1 MKRLLVLSMLSLA
14 PAGCAQSKGALSRG
28 ASYPPSPVALTPVPS
43 IYDTVN
49 TGVGGEALA
58 QTAIKNLD
66 DPHWS
71 GRAQVSVAA
80 RPVPPGLPNP
90 PGGPG
95 PRAGGRR
102 SACRRGLGRRA
113 AAARAGP
120 PIGAAPAPAAL
131 AAAPVAAALPVASA
145 LPQSGG
151 QGPDCTC
158 GVPLQRRAGWPGRGD
173 WPGGRS
179 RALSLS
185 AAPATNDAGT
195 PPLDSTS
202 NAAKLTAASPVDAA
216 VSPSASAAP
225 AAAPAVQSPAPLRG
239 RDPLLGPDPDLLPAM
254 PDLPSVNRKSQTASS
269 AGWSGA
275 TGSCAGLDHPGT
287 SARRPAATRSNAGPA
302 PRASPQPDSAEPPS
316 PGLSAP
322 ADQPTGADKS
332 TAIARPATAGL
343 AAVGSVARGGT
354 AARPV
359 VATAKTACPSRPAR
373 PATAWIVN
381 VVLASSEEPKSPRK
395 DHKSVYKEP
404 GGPVARVGDEIITY
418 HDLIAAFKENLR
430 KYPQLR
436 GDGFNSA
443 EQMQINRDKDMLARQ
458 TLAGLIDRTLL
469 AQEAKRHIKDKKMID
484 RLYEEADKIWH
495 TEEVLPLQRQ
505 YNVDSESKLKEALA
519 EEGRSLDTMRQSFR
533 QYFLAETY
541 LHEKLRDRIKVELP
555 DLLRYYNEHLHDHE
569 FDRPAQITWRELVV
583 EVEKYK
589 SREEARKKAD
599 ALLEKLRRGADFQQL
614 ARAESDGPT
623 SSRKQGGLMK
633 TTPGSYAVKSIN
645 DALDSLPIG
654 QVSGVLEGPD
664 SFHVLKVENRRPAGP
679 ASFEEIQDQIKPAL
693 ENQKYRDERV
703 AFVAKLQKNT
713 LISIY
718 NLGMDDSKKQLSN

>member
-14 PAGCAQSKGALSRG
+14 TAGCTQSKGALLRG

-49 TGVGGEALA
+49 TGVGGEKLA
-58 QTAIKNLD
+58 KTAIKNLD

-80 RPVPPGLPNP
+80 RPVPPGIPNP

-95 PRAGGRR
+95 HVPAT
-102 SACRRGLGRRA
+102 
-113 AAARAGP
+113 
-120 PIGAAPAPAAL
+120 GAAPAGAGLAAAQPQPAPGPPVGAAPATAPL
-131 AAAPVAAALPVASA
+131 AAAPVAAALPVGST

-151 QGPDCTC
+151 QGPDSLAAS
-158 GVPLQRRAGWPGRGD
+158 PSNAGPAGPAAETGLAAA
-173 WPGGRS
+173 PES
-179 RALSLS
+179 LSPS
-185 AAPATNDAGT
+185 AAPTTNDAGT
-195 PPLDSTS
+195 PPLDATS
-202 NAAKLTAASPVDAA
+202 NAAKLTAPSPVDAG

-225 AAAPAVQSPAPLRG
+225 TSSSAGRSPAPARG
-239 RDPLLGPDPDLLPAM
+239 RDPLLGPEPDLLPAM
-254 PDLPSVNRKSQTASS
+254 PDLPPVTARVKQPPPQVS
-269 AGWSGA
+269 
-275 TGSCAGLDHPGT
+275 
-287 SARRPAATRSNAGPA
+287 PA
-302 PRASPQPDSAEPPS
+302 PQEPAPASITIAPPPDGPPPLEATPAQPPATSPQPSSAEPAS
-316 PGLSAP
+316 PALSAP
-322 ADQPTGADKS
+322 VDLPLGADKS
-332 TAIARPATAGL
+332 TAVTRPATAGL
-343 AAVGSVARGGT
+343 AALEPSLEAAPPPNQASQPPRRVPAVAGPPGDRVD
-354 AARPV
+354 RHV
-359 VATAKTACPSRPAR
+359 
-373 PATAWIVN
+373 I
-381 VVLASSEEPKSPRK
+381 LASSEEAKSPRK

-469 AQEAKRHIKDKKMID
+469 AQEAKRHIKEKKMID
-484 RLYEEADKIWH
+484 RLYDEADKIWR
-495 TEEVLPLQRQ
+495 TEEVLPLQRH
-505 YNVDSESKLKEALA
+505 YNVDSEPKLKEALA

-541 LHEKLRDRIKVELP
+541 LHEKLRDRMKVELP
-555 DLLRYYNEHLHDHE
+555 DLLRYYNEHLQDHK

-589 SREEARKKAD
+589 SREQARKKAD
-599 ALLEKLRRGADFQQL
+599 ALLENLRRGADFQQL

-664 SFHVLKVENRRPAGP
+664 SFHVLLVENRRPAGP
-679 ASFEEIQDQIKPAL
+679 ASFEEIQDQIRPVI

-703 AFVAKLQKNT
+703 AFIAKLQKNT
-713 LISIY
+713 LVSIY
-718 NLGMDDSKKQLSN
+718 KLGMDNSNGNSE